1 MIRSWLKEQEKLWVV
16 HFYSEMS
23 SLKSID
29 PPERLPHGKYQKA
42 SVGVALSDLVTQK
55 KYEGQII
62 LNFWLFLK
70 GLVWHVY

>member
-1 MIRSWLKEQEKLWVV
+1 
-16 HFYSEMS
+16 MS
-23 SLKSID
+23 PLKSTD